1 MKRRLLSLSTPR
13 PQSPA
18 PAEPAEGRRRGRT
31 WSLWRLL
38 PMLLLVCA
46 ALVVSAGAAEIT
58 PTEPQQGDGTENN
71 PYQISSAAEL
81 YWFAGLVNGNENTA
95 ACAVLT
101 NDITIN
107 EGVLDAG
114 GTTLSSTPQYKWTP
128 IGSSYDNRY
137 TGTFDGQGHTI
148 NGLYANISSNN
159 DTYVGLFGC
168 IGNGKVKNVT
178 IDDSYLSGNCNNTK
192 AVYAGGVCGKNV
204 NGTIENCHFI
214 GVVYGNAIEN
224 SNAYVGGVCGKNDVA
239 LDGNASITDCSSS
252 GTVSGSGNSGLSI
265 AYVGGVCGEN
275 DANSGTATITYC
287 YSTGAVSSSGSGEFF
302 SNAYVGGVC
311 GRNYAHSGTASIS
324 NCYSSGNV
332 TATSTGTYGNAYAGG
347 VCGRNYAHS
356 GTASISNCYWLKSN
370 SSSAT
375 NGIGNGNG
383 EATEKTAD
391 QFASGEVAWLL
402 NQGQENGPW
411 RQNLG
416 DSGGA
421 FPVLDQSHDLVIR
434 VNANSTSYYNIAQI
448 PSPGGGQ
455 AYFDANDQHI
465 DLATHTFA
473 ANETIYLKTAV
484 KVTVEYG
491 NGTPDDVTY
500 FVRDASNNHFKLP
513 SAPTRTGYTFGG
525 WSNGST
531 THQPEATVTI
541 TADTTFTAQW
551 TANQYTV
558 KFDANGG
565 DGSISNQAF
574 TYDVPQAL
582 TANTFTRTGYTFA
595 GWNTAADGSGTA
607 YSDGQEV
614 SNLTAV
620 SGGTVTLYAQWTANT
635 YTVTVET
642 SGNGTATASPASA
655 TMGTEITLTATPRS
669 GCHFVRWDVVSGDI
683 TIQDN
688 QFTMPAGDVTV
699 KAVFARNAAAKTPS
713 QQAIDKIERAKDG
726 DVVTIDLPK
735 GKTKLD
741 KEVFETLA
749 GRDVTL
755 VLTLE
760 GEVSWTIYG
769 RDVPETGS
777 FADTDMGVTMN
788 TSTIPVD
795 IINAITG
802 EVSTM
807 QLTLAHDGDFGFTLT
822 LTAPLGAKYADLWAN
837 LYYYDGN
844 AETLTFQT
852 AAQIDRDGTASLKFT
867 HASQYVI
874 VIDDRDHT
882 PKDFP
887 FADVTTGDWFYE
899 AVDYVF
905 QRDLMNGTGG
915 ARFTPNGTASRAMV
929 ATILWRMAG
938 EPQVNYAMSF
948 ADVPAGTWY
957 TEAVRW
963 AASEGIVTGYSDTK
977 FGPDDP
983 VTREQF
989 AAMLYRYAQTL
1000 GEGFTGS
1007 WSFPLDFPDAAEV
1020 SDYAYEA
1027 LCWMTKEK
1035 VLEGMEDGNLHP
1047 QSTATRAQLATML
1060 MRFCQAIDG

>member
-1 MKRRLLSLSTPR
+1 MTATST
-13 PQSPA
+13 
-18 PAEPAEGRRRGRT
+18 
-31 WSLWRLL
+31 
-38 PMLLLVCA
+38 
-46 ALVVSAGAAEIT
+46 GAY
-58 PTEPQQGDGTENN
+58 GN
-71 PYQISSAAEL
+71 P
-81 YWFAGLVNGNENTA
+81 
-95 ACAVLT
+95 
-101 NDITIN
+101 
-107 EGVLDAG
+107 
-114 GTTLSSTPQYKWTP
+114 
-128 IGSSYDNRY
+128 
-137 TGTFDGQGHTI
+137 
-148 NGLYANISSNN
+148 
-159 DTYVGLFGC
+159 
-168 IGNGKVKNVT
+168 
-178 IDDSYLSGNCNNTK
+178 
-192 AVYAGGVCGKNV
+192 YAGGVCGR
-204 NGTIENCHFI
+204 
-214 GVVYGNAIEN
+214 N
-224 SNAYVGGVCGKNDVA
+224 SAD
-239 LDGNASITDCSSS
+239 
-252 GTVSGSGNSGLSI
+252 
-265 AYVGGVCGEN
+265 
-275 DANSGTATITYC
+275 
-287 YSTGAVSSSGSGEFF
+287 
-302 SNAYVGGVC
+302 
-311 GRNYAHSGTASIS
+311 SGTASIS
-324 NCYSSGNV
+324 NCTSSGNV

-347 VCGRNYAHS
+347 VCGVNDGGTIENCTNSGAVSASASGGIDASAGGVCGRNEVASGGS
-356 GTASISNCYWLKSN
+356 GTATIQNCYWLGSACSGGGVG
-370 SSSAT
+370 SSSGGAT
-375 NGIGNGNG
+375 STNVVS
-383 EATEKTAD
+383 KTAD
-391 QFASGEVAWLL
+391 EFASGEVAWLL

-416 DSGGA
+416 DSGDA

-434 VNANSTSYYNIAQI
+434 VNANSTSYYYNIAQI
-448 PSPGGGQ
+448 PSPGGEQ

-491 NGTPDDVTY
+491 NGMPDDVTY
-500 FVRDASNNHFKLP
+500 FVRDASNNNFKLP

-607 YSDGQEV
+607 YSDGQEI

-620 SGGTVTLYAQWTANT
+620 NGGTVTLYAQWTANT

-713 QQAIDKIERAKDG
+713 QQAIDKIERAEDG

-852 AAQIDRDGTASLKFT
+852 AAQIDRDGTASLRFT

-887 FADVTTGDWFYE
+887 FVDVNPGDWYYE

-915 ARFTPNGTASRAMV
+915 AQFTPNGTASRAMV

-989 AAMLYRYAQTL
+989 AVMLYRYAQTL
-1000 GEGFTGS
+1000 GEGFTGN
-1007 WSFPLDFPDAAEV
+1007 WSFPLNFPDAADV
-1020 SDYAYEA
+1020 SEYAYEA
-1027 LCWMTKEK
+1027 LCWMTMEN
-1035 VLEGMEDGNLHP
+1035 VIQGMEDGGLHP
-1047 QSTATRAQLATML
+1047 QGTANRAQLATML
-1060 MRFCQAIDG
+1060 MRFDQNLSR

>member
-1 MKRRLLSLSTPR
+1 M
-13 PQSPA
+13 
-18 PAEPAEGRRRGRT
+18 
-31 WSLWRLL
+31 
-38 PMLLLVCA
+38 
-46 ALVVSAGAAEIT
+46 
-58 PTEPQQGDGTENN
+58 
-71 PYQISSAAEL
+71 
-81 YWFAGLVNGNENTA
+81 TA
-95 ACAVLT
+95 NSGSYAC
-101 NDITIN
+101 
-107 EGVLDAG
+107 
-114 GTTLSSTPQYKWTP
+114 
-128 IGSSYDNRY
+128 
-137 TGTFDGQGHTI
+137 
-148 NGLYANISSNN
+148 
-159 DTYVGLFGC
+159 
-168 IGNGKVKNVT
+168 
-178 IDDSYLSGNCNNTK
+178 
-192 AVYAGGVCGKNV
+192 AGGVCG
-204 NGTIENCHFI
+204 G
-214 GVVYGNAIEN
+214 
-224 SNAYVGGVCGKNDVA
+224 
-239 LDGNASITDCSSS
+239 
-252 GTVSGSGNSGLSI
+252 
-265 AYVGGVCGEN
+265 
-275 DANSGTATITYC
+275 
-287 YSTGAVSSSGSGEFF
+287 
-302 SNAYVGGVC
+302 
-311 GRNYAHSGTASIS
+311 NYAHSGTATVSIS
-324 NCYSSGNV
+324 NCTSTGNV
-332 TATSTGTYGNAYAGG
+332 TATSTGTYGIACAGGVCGENSANSGTASISNCTSSGDVTATSTGTDGFACAGGVCGYNETYNSGTATASISNCTSNGDVTANSGSYAYAGG
-347 VCGRNYAHS
+347 VCGENSANS

-370 SSSAT
+370 SGSAT

-416 DSGGA
+416 DSGDA

-434 VNANSTSYYNIAQI
+434 VNANSTSYYYNIAQI
-448 PSPGGGQ
+448 PSPGGEQ

-500 FVRDASNNHFKLP
+500 FVRDASNNNFKLP

-915 ARFTPNGTASRAMV
+915 AQFTPNGTASRAMV

>member
-1 MKRRLLSLSTPR
+1 MTATST
-13 PQSPA
+13 
-18 PAEPAEGRRRGRT
+18 
-31 WSLWRLL
+31 
-38 PMLLLVCA
+38 
-46 ALVVSAGAAEIT
+46 GAY
-58 PTEPQQGDGTENN
+58 GN
-71 PYQISSAAEL
+71 P
-81 YWFAGLVNGNENTA
+81 
-95 ACAVLT
+95 
-101 NDITIN
+101 
-107 EGVLDAG
+107 
-114 GTTLSSTPQYKWTP
+114 
-128 IGSSYDNRY
+128 
-137 TGTFDGQGHTI
+137 
-148 NGLYANISSNN
+148 
-159 DTYVGLFGC
+159 
-168 IGNGKVKNVT
+168 
-178 IDDSYLSGNCNNTK
+178 
-192 AVYAGGVCGKNV
+192 YAGGVCGR
-204 NGTIENCHFI
+204 
-214 GVVYGNAIEN
+214 N
-224 SNAYVGGVCGKNDVA
+224 SAD
-239 LDGNASITDCSSS
+239 
-252 GTVSGSGNSGLSI
+252 
-265 AYVGGVCGEN
+265 
-275 DANSGTATITYC
+275 
-287 YSTGAVSSSGSGEFF
+287 
-302 SNAYVGGVC
+302 
-311 GRNYAHSGTASIS
+311 SGTASIS
-324 NCYSSGNV
+324 NCTSSGNVTATSTGAYGNPYAGGVCGRNSADSGTASISNCTSSGNV

-347 VCGRNYAHS
+347 VCGVNDGGTIENCTNSGAVSASASGGIDASAGGVCGRNEVASGGS
-356 GTASISNCYWLKSN
+356 GTATIQNCYWLGSACSGGGVG
-370 SSSAT
+370 SSSGGAT
-375 NGIGNGNG
+375 STNVVS
-383 EATEKTAD
+383 KTAD
-391 QFASGEVAWLL
+391 EFASGEVAWLL

-416 DSGGA
+416 DSGDA

-434 VNANSTSYYNIAQI
+434 VNANSTSYYYNIAQI
-448 PSPGGGQ
+448 PSPGGEQ

-491 NGTPDDVTY
+491 NGMPDDVTY
-500 FVRDASNNHFKLP
+500 FVRDASNNNFKLP

-607 YSDGQEV
+607 YSDGQEI

-620 SGGTVTLYAQWTANT
+620 NGGTVTLYAQWTANT

-713 QQAIDKIERAKDG
+713 QQAIDKIERAEDG

-852 AAQIDRDGTASLKFT
+852 AAQIDRDGTASLRFT

-887 FADVTTGDWFYE
+887 FVDVNPGDWYYE

-915 ARFTPNGTASRAMV
+915 AQFTPNGTASRAMV

-989 AAMLYRYAQTL
+989 AVMLYRYAQTL
-1000 GEGFTGS
+1000 GEGFTGN
-1007 WSFPLDFPDAAEV
+1007 WSFPLNFPDAADV
-1020 SDYAYEA
+1020 SEYAYEA
-1027 LCWMTKEK
+1027 LCWMTMEN
-1035 VLEGMEDGNLHP
+1035 VIQGMEDGGLHP
-1047 QSTATRAQLATML
+1047 QGTANRAQLATML
-1060 MRFCQAIDG
+1060 MRFDQNLSR

>member
-13 PQSPA
+13 SQSPA

-46 ALVVSAGAAEIT
+46 ALVVSAGAEGIT
-58 PTEPQQGDGTENN
+58 PSTPTNGAGTADN

-81 YWFAGLVNGNENTA
+81 YWFAGLVNGTLDGVSQDLDA
-95 ACAVLT
+95 HAVLT
-101 NDITIN
+101 QDITIN

-137 TGTFDGQGHTI
+137 TGTFDGQDHTI
-148 NGLYANISSNN
+148 SGLYAEINGGNS

-168 IGNGKVKNVT
+168 IGTGGTVQNVT
-178 IDDSYLSGNCNNTK
+178 VEDSSLSASTTGDS
-192 AVYAGGVCGKNV
+192 AYAGGVCGYNSG
-204 NGTIENCHFI
+204 GTITNCT
-214 GVVYGNAIEN
+214 
-224 SNAYVGGVCGKNDVA
+224 SNGD
-239 LDGNASITDCSSS
+239 
-252 GTVSGSGNSGLSI
+252 
-265 AYVGGVCGEN
+265 
-275 DANSGTATITYC
+275 
-287 YSTGAVSSSGSGEFF
+287 
-302 SNAYVGGVC
+302 
-311 GRNYAHSGTASIS
+311 
-324 NCYSSGNV
+324 V
-332 TATSTGTYGNAYAGG
+332 TATSTGTYGIACAGGVCGGNYAFNSGTASISNCTSNGDVTANSGSYAYAGG
-347 VCGRNYAHS
+347 VCGENSADS
-356 GTASISNCYWLKSN
+356 STASISNCYWLKSN
-370 SSSAT
+370 SGSAT

-402 NQGQENGPW
+402 NQWEGENSVNGKVW
-411 RQNLG
+411 AKDNSTG
-416 DSGGA
+416 Y
-421 FPVLDQSHDLVIR
+421 PVLNGENNNTVVKITVDTDAGSKYA
-434 VNANSTSYYNIAQI
+434 NAGEPFSTVLTEPA
-448 PSPGGGQ
+448 
-455 AYFDANDQHI
+455 
-465 DLATHTFA
+465 
-473 ANETIYLKTAV
+473 
-484 KVTVEYG
+484 
-491 NGTPDDVTY
+491 
-500 FVRDASNNHFKLP
+500 
-513 SAPTRTGYTFGG
+513 RTGYTFQG
-525 WSNGST
+525 WSTEESSGT
-531 THQPEATVTI
+531 TYQADSIIPANENVLTLYTI
-541 TADTTFTAQW
+541 W
-551 TANQYTV
+551 TANTV
-558 KFDANGG
+558 EFHANGG

-574 TYDVPQAL
+574 TYDVSQTL

-887 FADVTTGDWFYE
+887 FADVTTGAWFYE

>member
-1 MKRRLLSLSTPR
+1 MC
-13 PQSPA
+13 
-18 PAEPAEGRRRGRT
+18 G
-31 WSLWRLL
+31 
-38 PMLLLVCA
+38 
-46 ALVVSAGAAEIT
+46 
-58 PTEPQQGDGTENN
+58 
-71 PYQISSAAEL
+71 
-81 YWFAGLVNGNENTA
+81 GNEGTA
-95 ACAVLT
+95 
-101 NDITIN
+101 
-107 EGVLDAG
+107 
-114 GTTLSSTPQYKWTP
+114 S
-128 IGSSYDNRY
+128 
-137 TGTFDGQGHTI
+137 
-148 NGLYANISSNN
+148 ISNCTS
-159 DTYVGLFGC
+159 
-168 IGNGKVKNVT
+168 
-178 IDDSYLSGNCNNTK
+178 SGNDVT
-192 AVYAGGVCGKNV
+192 ASTTSTYSYAYAGGVCGYNVANGGTASISNCYSSGNV
-204 NGTIENCHFI
+204 NANGYYF
-214 GVVYGNAIEN
+214 
-224 SNAYVGGVCGKNDVA
+224 AYAGGVCGYNVA
-239 LDGNASITDCSSS
+239 NG
-252 GTVSGSGNSGLSI
+252 
-265 AYVGGVCGEN
+265 
-275 DANSGTATITYC
+275 
-287 YSTGAVSSSGSGEFF
+287 
-302 SNAYVGGVC
+302 
-311 GRNYAHSGTASIS
+311 GTASIS

-332 TATSTGTYGNAYAGG
+332 TATSTGAYGNPYAGG
-347 VCGRNYAHS
+347 VCGRNYADS
-356 GTASISNCYWLKSN
+356 GTASISNCTSSGNVTATSGRYAYAYAGGVCGYNVANGGTASISNCYSSGNVNATSTYRYAYAGGVCGWNDAENYGTASISNCYSSGNDVTASTTSNYGYAYAGGVCGYNYADAGSATIENCWSSGKINASGSSGTAYAGGVCGVNEVYSTGSGTATIQNCYWLDTAYSGKDVG
-370 SSSAT
+370 SSSGGAT
-375 NGIGNGNG
+375 STNVVS
-383 EATEKTAD
+383 KTAD
-391 QFASGEVAWLL
+391 EFASGEVAWLL
-402 NQGQENGPW
+402 NQWEDENGVNGKVW
-411 RQNLG
+411 AKDNSTG
-416 DSGGA
+416 Y
-421 FPVLDQSHDLVIR
+421 PVLNGENNNTVVKITVDTDAGSKYA
-434 VNANSTSYYNIAQI
+434 NAEEPFSTVLTEPA
-448 PSPGGGQ
+448 
-455 AYFDANDQHI
+455 
-465 DLATHTFA
+465 
-473 ANETIYLKTAV
+473 
-484 KVTVEYG
+484 
-491 NGTPDDVTY
+491 
-500 FVRDASNNHFKLP
+500 
-513 SAPTRTGYTFGG
+513 RTGYTFQG
-525 WSNGST
+525 WSTEESG
-531 THQPEATVTI
+531 
-541 TADTTFTAQW
+541 DTTYQADSTIPANENVLTLYTIW
-551 TANQYTV
+551 TANTYTV
-558 KFDANGG
+558 EFRANGG

-582 TANTFTRTGYTFA
+582 TANPFTRTGYTFA
-595 GWNTAADGSGTA
+595 GWNTAADGTGTA
-607 YSDGQEV
+607 YADERQV

-844 AETLTFQT
+844 AEILTFQT
-852 AAQIDRDGTASLKFT
+852 AAQIGEDGTAALRFT

-989 AAMLYRYAQTL
+989 AVMLYRYAQTL
-1000 GEGFTGS
+1000 GEGFTGN
-1007 WSFPLDFPDAAEV
+1007 WSFPLNFPDAADV
-1020 SDYAYEA
+1020 SEYAYEA
-1027 LCWMTKEK
+1027 LCWMTMEN
-1035 VLEGMEDGNLHP
+1035 VIQGMEDGGLHP
-1047 QSTATRAQLATML
+1047 QGTANRAQLATML
-1060 MRFCQAIDG
+1060 MRFDQNLSR

>member
-1 MKRRLLSLSTPR
+1 MKRRLPSLPPAAEAAQRENPEAPGGHRRTR
-13 PQSPA
+13 PW
-18 PAEPAEGRRRGRT
+18 T
-31 WSLWRLL
+31 LWRLL

-46 ALVVSAGAAEIT
+46 ALVISAGAEYDGT
-58 PTEPQQGDGTENN
+58 PTEPTQDENGV
-71 PYQISSAAEL
+71 YQIGTAAEL
-81 YWFAGLVNGNENTA
+81 YGFAQLVNGGNTNA
-95 ACAVLT
+95 NAVLT
-101 NDITIN
+101 ADITIN
-107 EGVLDAG
+107 ENVLNEDG
-114 GTTLSSTPQYKWTP
+114 SLNDTNVNSFQKWTP
-128 IGSSYDNRY
+128 IGNSEGNAY
-137 TGTFDGQGHTI
+137 TGTFDGKGHTI
-148 NGLYANISSNN
+148 SGLYAEINGGNS
-159 DTYVGLFGC
+159 DTYVGLFGY
-168 IGNGKVKNVT
+168 IGTGGTVQNVT
-178 IDDSYLSGNCNNTK
+178 VEDSSLSASTTGDS
-192 AVYAGGVCGKNV
+192 AYAGGVCGDN
-204 NGTIENCHFI
+204 NG
-214 GVVYGNAIEN
+214 
-224 SNAYVGGVCGKNDVA
+224 
-239 LDGNASITDCSSS
+239 
-252 GTVSGSGNSGLSI
+252 GT
-265 AYVGGVCGEN
+265 
-275 DANSGTATITYC
+275 
-287 YSTGAVSSSGSGEFF
+287 
-302 SNAYVGGVC
+302 
-311 GRNYAHSGTASIS
+311 IS
-324 NCYSSGNV
+324 NCTSSGNV
-332 TATSTGTYGNAYAGG
+332 TATSGRYAYAYAGG

-356 GTASISNCYWLKSN
+356 GTATASISNCYSSGNVNANGYYFAYAGGVCGGNEGTASISNCYSSGNDVTASTTSNYGYAYAGGVCGYNYADAGSATIENCWSSGKINASGSSGTAYAGGVCGVNEVYSTGSGSATIQNCYWLDTAYSGKGVGS
-370 SSSAT
+370 SGSSAT
-375 NGIGNGNG
+375 SDKV
-383 EATEKTAD
+383 EAKTAD
-391 QFASGEVAWLL
+391 EFASGEVAYLL
-402 NQGQENGPW
+402 NQWKGSDGVNGKVWTKSTSAEP
-411 RQNLG
+411 LG
-416 DSGGA
+416 Y
-421 FPVLDQSHDLVIR
+421 PVLNGEDNNTVVKITVDNTAYYA
-434 VNANSTSYYNIAQI
+434 NAGETFSTV
-448 PSPGGGQ
+448 
-455 AYFDANDQHI
+455 
-465 DLATHTFA
+465 LT
-473 ANETIYLKTAV
+473 E
-484 KVTVEYG
+484 
-491 NGTPDDVTY
+491 
-500 FVRDASNNHFKLP
+500 
-513 SAPTRTGYTFGG
+513 PTKAGYTFQG
-525 WSNGST
+525 WSTEENGGGT
-531 THQPEATVTI
+531 TYQAGRTI
-541 TADTTFTAQW
+541 PANENVLTLYTIW
-551 TANQYTV
+551 TANTYTV
-558 KFDANGG
+558 EFHANGD

-607 YSDGQEV
+607 YSDGQEI

-620 SGGTVTLYAQWTANT
+620 NGGTVTLYAQWTANT

-713 QQAIDKIERAKDG
+713 QQAIDKIERAEDG

-852 AAQIDRDGTASLKFT
+852 AAQIDRDGTASLRFT

-887 FADVTTGDWFYE
+887 FVDVNPGDWYYE

-915 ARFTPNGTASRAMV
+915 AQFTPNGTASRAMV

-948 ADVPAGTWY
+948 ADVPSGTWY

-989 AAMLYRYAQTL
+989 AVMLYRYAQTL
-1000 GEGFTGS
+1000 GEGFTGN
-1007 WSFPLDFPDAAEV
+1007 WFFPLNFPDAADV
-1020 SDYAYEA
+1020 SEYAYEA
-1027 LCWMTKEK
+1027 LCWMTMEN
-1035 VLEGMEDGNLHP
+1035 VIQGMEDGGLHP
-1047 QSTATRAQLATML
+1047 QGTANRAQLATML
-1060 MRFCQAIDG
+1060 MRFDQNLSR

>member
-1 MKRRLLSLSTPR
+1 MKRRLLSLPPAAEAAQRENPEAPGGHRRTR
-13 PQSPA
+13 PW
-18 PAEPAEGRRRGRT
+18 T
-31 WSLWRLL
+31 LWRLL

-46 ALVVSAGAAEIT
+46 ALVVSAGAEGIT
-58 PTEPQQGDGTENN
+58 PSTPTNGDGTADN

-81 YWFAGLVNGNENTA
+81 YWFAGLVNGTLSDSTEQNKA

-101 NDITIN
+101 ADITIN
-107 EGVLDAG
+107 ENVLNEDG
-114 GTTLSSTPQYKWTP
+114 SLNDTNVGSFQKWTP
-128 IGSSYDNRY
+128 IGNSEGNAY
-137 TGTFDGQGHTI
+137 TGTFDGQDHTI
-148 NGLYANISSNN
+148 SGLYAEINSDNTYTY
-159 DTYVGLFGC
+159 TYVGLFGC
-168 IGNGKVKNVT
+168 IDGGTVQNVT
-178 IDDSYLSGNCNNTK
+178 VEDSSLSASTTGDS
-192 AVYAGGVCGKNV
+192 AYAGGVCG
-204 NGTIENCHFI
+204 G
-214 GVVYGNAIEN
+214 
-224 SNAYVGGVCGKNDVA
+224 
-239 LDGNASITDCSSS
+239 
-252 GTVSGSGNSGLSI
+252 
-265 AYVGGVCGEN
+265 
-275 DANSGTATITYC
+275 
-287 YSTGAVSSSGSGEFF
+287 
-302 SNAYVGGVC
+302 
-311 GRNYAHSGTASIS
+311 NYAHSGTASIS
-324 NCYSSGNV
+324 NCTSNGDV
-332 TATSTGTYGNAYAGG
+332 TANSGSYACAGG
-347 VCGRNYAHS
+347 VCGRNETYNS

-370 SSSAT
+370 SGSAT

-416 DSGGA
+416 DSGDA

-434 VNANSTSYYNIAQI
+434 VNANSTSYYYNIAQI
-448 PSPGGGQ
+448 PSPGGEQ

-491 NGTPDDVTY
+491 NGMPDDVTY
-500 FVRDASNNHFKLP
+500 FVRDASNNNFKLP

-595 GWNTAADGSGTA
+595 GWNTAADGTGTA
-607 YSDGQEV
+607 YADERQV

-844 AETLTFQT
+844 AEILTFQT
-852 AAQIDRDGTASLKFT
+852 AAQIGEDGTAALRFT

-989 AAMLYRYAQTL
+989 AVMLYRYAQTL
-1000 GEGFTGS
+1000 GEGFTGN
-1007 WSFPLDFPDAAEV
+1007 WSFPLNFPDAADV
-1020 SDYAYEA
+1020 SEYAYEA
-1027 LCWMTKEK
+1027 LCWMTMEN
-1035 VLEGMEDGNLHP
+1035 VIQGMEDGGLHP
-1047 QSTATRAQLATML
+1047 QGTANRAQLATML
-1060 MRFCQAIDG
+1060 MRFDQNLSR

>member
-1 MKRRLLSLSTPR
+1 M
-13 PQSPA
+13 
-18 PAEPAEGRRRGRT
+18 
-31 WSLWRLL
+31 
-38 PMLLLVCA
+38 
-46 ALVVSAGAAEIT
+46 
-58 PTEPQQGDGTENN
+58 
-71 PYQISSAAEL
+71 
-81 YWFAGLVNGNENTA
+81 
-95 ACAVLT
+95 
-101 NDITIN
+101 
-107 EGVLDAG
+107 
-114 GTTLSSTPQYKWTP
+114 
-128 IGSSYDNRY
+128 
-137 TGTFDGQGHTI
+137 
-148 NGLYANISSNN
+148 
-159 DTYVGLFGC
+159 
-168 IGNGKVKNVT
+168 
-178 IDDSYLSGNCNNTK
+178 
-192 AVYAGGVCGKNV
+192 
-204 NGTIENCHFI
+204 
-214 GVVYGNAIEN
+214 
-224 SNAYVGGVCGKNDVA
+224 GGVCGKNDVA
-239 LDGNASITDCSSS
+239 LDGNASIT
-252 GTVSGSGNSGLSI
+252 N
-265 AYVGGVCGEN
+265 
-275 DANSGTATITYC
+275 C
-287 YSTGAVSSSGSGEFF
+287 YSTG
-302 SNAYVGGVC
+302 
-311 GRNYAHSGTASIS
+311 
-324 NCYSSGNV
+324 NV
-332 TATSTGTYGNAYAGG
+332 DANITGTNGNAYAGG
-347 VCGRNYAHS
+347 VCGWNYAFNS
-356 GTASISNCYWLKSN
+356 GTASISNCTSNGDVTANSGSYAYAGGVCGYNETYNSGTATASISNCYWLKSN
-370 SSSAT
+370 SDSAT
-375 NGIGNGNG
+375 NGIGDGNG
-383 EATEKTAD
+383 TAMNVESKD
-391 QFASGEVAWLL
+391 TSAFQSGEVAWLL
-402 NQGQENGPW
+402 NQWKGENGVNGKVW
-411 RQNLG
+411 AKDNSTG
-416 DSGGA
+416 Y
-421 FPVLDQSHDLVIR
+421 PVLNGENNNTVVKITVDTDAGSKYA
-434 VNANSTSYYNIAQI
+434 NAGEPFSTVLTEPA
-448 PSPGGGQ
+448 
-455 AYFDANDQHI
+455 
-465 DLATHTFA
+465 
-473 ANETIYLKTAV
+473 
-484 KVTVEYG
+484 
-491 NGTPDDVTY
+491 
-500 FVRDASNNHFKLP
+500 
-513 SAPTRTGYTFGG
+513 RTGYTFQG
-525 WSNGST
+525 WSTEESGGT
-531 THQPEATVTI
+531 TYQAGNTI
-541 TADTTFTAQW
+541 PANENVLTLYTIW
-551 TANQYTV
+551 TANPYTV
-558 KFDANGG
+558 EFHANGG

-595 GWNTAADGSGTA
+595 GWNTAADGTGTA
-607 YSDGQEV
+607 YADGSQV

-755 VLTLE
+755 EISLSNGVTWTVNGQDIPADAHLTDL
-760 GEVSWTIYG
+760 
-769 RDVPETGS
+769 DL
-777 FADTDMGVTMN
+777 GVTMN

-915 ARFTPNGTASRAMV
+915 AQFTPNGTASRAMV

-1060 MRFCQAIDG
+1060 MRSCQAIDG